1 METLILDLKIDPDS
15 KDSIGKKDRRTI
27 LKRLLGIGVISW
39 LGMILYPVWRFLTPP
54 PMREANVASLKVA
67 NIADTLDKSFKI
79 FQFGRKPGIL
89 IKDQR
94 GDFRSLSATC
104 THLSCIVQYE
114 ADDNIIWCACHNAR
128 FDLTGKVVSGPPP
141 HPLEEFDVNVKAN
154 GEIWV
159 SKKEA

>member
-1 METLILDLKIDPDS
+1 MEKLILDSKLDQCP
-15 KDSIGKKDRRTI
+15 KDSISKKDRRTT
-27 LKRLLGIGVISW
+27 LKRLLGLGVISW
-39 LGMILYPVWRFLTPP
+39 LGSILYPIWRFLTPP
-54 PMREANVASLKVA
+54 PMREANVASLKVS
-67 NIADTLDKSFKI
+67 NIADALENSFKI

-89 IKDQR
+89 IKDKR
-94 GDFRSLSATC
+94 GEFRSLSATC

-114 ADDNIIWCACHNAR
+114 ADDNVIWCACHNAR

-141 HPLEEFDVNVKAN
+141 SPLEEFDVNVKAN